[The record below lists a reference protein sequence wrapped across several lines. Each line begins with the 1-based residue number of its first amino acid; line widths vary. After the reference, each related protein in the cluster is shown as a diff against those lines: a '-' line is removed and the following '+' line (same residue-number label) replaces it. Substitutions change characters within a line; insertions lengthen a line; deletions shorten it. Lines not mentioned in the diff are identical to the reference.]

1 VSGTRL
7 TDVRGVLRRMS
18 EDAVYRGST
27 LLLLNTALLAAFG
40 FVFWAVAARLYPASD
55 VGAFS
60 GITAGVGLLGAI
72 GALGLP
78 NTLMRHLSTA
88 AAARQ
93 LAGAAIVASTLAGG
107 GLCLAVMLALG
118 DRLPGDL
125 ELGRT
130 DHRLL
135 VAALAMVAAVSAVVD
150 GGLIALRAT
159 RAVLVKNLAGSV
171 AKVAALVVVAAT
183 GLGGTLGLVAA
194 YAAGAGIAAALGIA
208 ALRRH
213 ADASDP
219 AVRRFAVLRSHL
231 SFSGGSYLG
240 TVVGILP
247 ATVVPLMVLS
257 ARGPEE
263 TAYFTVAFMLAS
275 FLNFVPSTTAQVLM
289 AEASRRDRPLRVVT
303 GKALRHVYG
312 LLLPAVALLVLTAPL
327 VLRLFGPDY
336 ADGAAACLQLL
347 AVGALATGLTY
358 LIDAILAARDRMRAY
373 VAMNVAN
380 AAAVLVLVAVALPH
394 GLAAAGAAWAAAQA
408 ASVVLGLALLRV
420 TGVWR
425 SRPARAR
432 VALAAAAAEA
442 ESYSPGRR

>member
-7 TDVRGVLRRMS
+7 TNAQATVRRMS

-27 LLLLNTALLAAFG
+27 LLLINTALLAAFG

-60 GITAGVGLLGAI
+60 AITAGVGLLGAI
-72 GALGLP
+72 GALGFP
-78 NTLMRHLSTA
+78 NTLMRHLATA

-93 LAGAAIVASTLAGG
+93 LALAAIVASTVAGG
-107 GLCLAVMLALG
+107 GLCLAVVLALG
-118 DRLPGDL
+118 DHLPGDL
-125 ELGRT
+125 DLGRT
-130 DHRLL
+130 DHRVL

-159 RAVLVKNLAGSV
+159 RAVLLKNLAGSV
-171 AKVAALVVVAAT
+171 AKIAALAAVAAAGVG
-183 GLGGTLGLVAA
+183 GLLGLVAA
-194 YAAGAGIAAALGIA
+194 YAAGSAIAVALGIA

-213 ADASDP
+213 LDAGDP
-219 AVRRFAVLRSHL
+219 GARPFAVLRSHL

-240 TVVGILP
+240 TVIGILP
-247 ATVVPLMVLS
+247 ATIVPLMVLS

-289 AEASRRDRPLRVVT
+289 AEASRRDRPLRAIT

-312 LLLPAVALLVLTAPL
+312 LLLPAVVLLVVTAPV
-327 VLRLFGPDY
+327 VLRVFGADY
-336 ADGAAACLQLL
+336 ADGATACLQLL
-347 AVGALATGLTY
+347 AVGALATGCTY

-373 VAMNVAN
+373 VAINATN
-380 AAAVLVLVAVALPH
+380 AAAVLVLVAFALPH
-394 GLAAAGAAWAAAQA
+394 GLAAVGAAWAVAQT
-408 ASVVLGLALLRV
+408 ASVVLGLVLLRV

-425 SRPARAR
+425 SRPADTRLAG
-432 VALAAAAAEA
+432 AAAAAET
-442 ESYSPGRR
+442 ESYAPGRR